1 MREYHYHSRGDLRP
15 GNRTSAGREFSGETY
30 TTGRVATLATPSATP
45 ANRVEPRGAGLV
57 RRESSLG
64 KRGRSHDY
72 PSFEPATASASSFRH
87 PPVDYLGEDE
97 EASDEIVT
105 EFRSSSNGEEEEEE
119 GVEWC
124 TASLGYRPRQQQ
136 QQQQKQQ
143 VLSRLGGGPDNNASE
158 IQAGHTAATGTVLSF
173 FFILIWKQFFWSF
186 KLLQDNKTEYTWCSI
201 FYPFASLLR
210 PRGIPE
216 VHRNTHLL
224 YVQLIQC
231 TYNKHFSAIHFV
243 HCVYAKCSKCT

>member
-15 GNRTSAGREFSGETY
+15 GNRTSTGREFNGETY
-30 TTGRVATLATPSATP
+30 TTGRLATLATTSAAP

-64 KRGRSHDY
+64 KRGRSHDH
-72 PSFEPATASASSFRH
+72 PPTASASSFRH

-119 GVEWC
+119 EVGVEWC

-136 QQQQKQQ
+136 KQQQQQQ

-158 IQAGHTAATGTVLSF
+158 IQAGHAATVSGTVLSAF
-173 FFILIWKQFFWSF
+173 
-186 KLLQDNKTEYTWCSI
+186 
-201 FYPFASLLR
+201 
-210 PRGIPE
+210 
-216 VHRNTHLL
+216 
-224 YVQLIQC
+224 
-231 TYNKHFSAIHFV
+231 
-243 HCVYAKCSKCT
+243 

>member
-15 GNRTSAGREFSGETY
+15 GNRTSAGREFSGET
-30 TTGRVATLATPSATP
+30 GRVATIATSSVAP
-45 ANRVEPRGAGLV
+45 ANRVEHRGAGLV

-64 KRGRSHDY
+64 KRGRSHDH
-72 PSFEPATASASSFRH
+72 PPTASASAFRH
-87 PPVDYLGEDE
+87 PPVDYLGED

-136 QQQQKQQ
+136 QHQHQQQQQQQQLQKQQQ

-158 IQAGHTAATGTVLSF
+158 IQAGHTAAATGIVLSN
-173 FFILIWKQFFWSF
+173 FWF
-186 KLLQDNKTEYTWCSI
+186 
-201 FYPFASLLR
+201 
-210 PRGIPE
+210 
-216 VHRNTHLL
+216 
-224 YVQLIQC
+224 
-231 TYNKHFSAIHFV
+231 
-243 HCVYAKCSKCT
+243 

>member
-15 GNRTSAGREFSGETY
+15 GNRTSAGREFSGEQY
-30 TTGRVATLATPSATP
+30 TTGRVAITLATPPSAAP
-45 ANRVEPRGAGLV
+45 ANRVEPRGAAGLD

-64 KRGRSHDY
+64 KRGRSHDH
-72 PSFEPATASASSFRH
+72 PPTASASAFRH

-119 GVEWC
+119 EGVEWC

-136 QQQQKQQ
+136 QQHQQQQQQQQLQKQQQKQQ

-158 IQAGHTAATGTVLSF
+158 IQAGHAAAILAQFSTLL
-173 FFILIWKQFFWSF
+173 ILI
-186 KLLQDNKTEYTWCSI
+186 
-201 FYPFASLLR
+201 
-210 PRGIPE
+210 
-216 VHRNTHLL
+216 
-224 YVQLIQC
+224 
-231 TYNKHFSAIHFV
+231 
-243 HCVYAKCSKCT
+243 

>member
-30 TTGRVATLATPSATP
+30 TTGRVATLATP

-64 KRGRSHDY
+64 KRGRSHDH
-72 PSFEPATASASSFRH
+72 PPTALASSFCH
-87 PPVDYLGEDE
+87 PPVDYLGED

-105 EFRSSSNGEEEEEE
+105 EFRSSSTGEEEEEE

-136 QQQQKQQ
+136 QQQQKQL

-158 IQAGHTAATGTVLSF
+158 IQAGHAAATCIVLSF
-173 FFILIWKQFFWSF
+173 FWF
-186 KLLQDNKTEYTWCSI
+186 
-201 FYPFASLLR
+201 
-210 PRGIPE
+210 
-216 VHRNTHLL
+216 
-224 YVQLIQC
+224 
-231 TYNKHFSAIHFV
+231 
-243 HCVYAKCSKCT
+243 